1 MLKNRLEGLERRFGM
16 SEAPAQ
22 SYTITPGAG
31 SQEGVRGSERGFKQK
46 GVTRAPR
53 LLLARGGLS
62 PASTSAGLKPSRKTL
77 GAAHSVLIMTLCRGW
92 YQKS

>member
-1 MLKNRLEGLERRFGM
+1 MREIKWLESGGLEEKSRG
-16 SEAPAQ
+16 SCEQAPA
-22 SYTITPGAG
+22 SPWVYG
-31 SQEGVRGSERGFKQK
+31 GF
-46 GVTRAPR
+46 
-53 LLLARGGLS
+53 S

>member
-1 MLKNRLEGLERRFGM
+1 MLEQVRVLSTSYTTSPRFQDPYEGRKMAGEWGFGIESRGS
-16 SEAPAQ
+16 SEQAPA
-22 SYTITPGAG
+22 SPRVYG
-31 SQEGVRGSERGFKQK
+31 GF
-46 GVTRAPR
+46 
-53 LLLARGGLS
+53 S